1 MTSGSGRHVATYPD
15 WMDALP
21 AAACVI
27 QDRRF
32 IYVNAALARLIRLPA
47 AELAGHDARD
57 RMHPDDRP
65 LLDELAARTREPE
78 AHASAQVRIRCGD
91 GIERSVLLSAVGV
104 PFGDGRVLL
113 CSVSDV
119 TLQLDAQ
126 TLAVR
131 MAALGRLAGG
141 VAHDFNNLLLVVG
154 GHLERLRE
162 TVSDPGVSASI
173 EAIASAADRA
183 AMLTDRLLSFGRRQ
197 RLDIQTIDLGAFV
210 EDAAET
216 MRRDGDAGI
225 ELRVER
231 PRRVRAISADP
242 TRLAQAL
249 QHLVENARE
258 SMDAGGRITVC
269 IDEMAVDADLHER
282 CGFLPIGAEFVRLR
296 VVDTGSGM
304 NAAIV
309 PHVFEP
315 FFTTKGR
322 GRGTGMGLASVYG
335 LVKQSG
341 GYALVERTGPDGTCM
356 TLLFPPSR
364 ALAIKAEPA
373 SRPVA
378 PPAARRARV
387 LLVEDDVGVR
397 ELLADLLVANGYDVH
412 AVETAEEAAGHAR
425 AHPVDLLLSD
435 VDLPGMNGAM
445 LAASLRARHPD
456 LPILLMSGY
465 PDDGAIAA
473 AGFTV
478 PPPLLSKPYS
488 MTTLLARVRDALGV
502 AGGGQVVNS

>member
-1 MTSGSGRHVATYPD
+1 MISGTGRHVATDPD

-27 QDRRF
+27 QDHRF
-32 IYVNAALARLIRLPA
+32 VYVNAALARLIRLPTT
-47 AELAGHDARD
+47 ELAGQDARD
-57 RMHPDDRP
+57 RMHPDDRQ
-65 LLDELAARTREPE
+65 LLDELAALTRGSD
-78 AHASAQVRIRCGD
+78 AHANAQVRIRCGD
-91 GIERSVLLSAVGV
+91 GKERSVLFWAVGI
-104 PFGDGRVLL
+104 PLGDSRALL
-113 CSVSDV
+113 CSVTDV

-162 TVSDPGVSASI
+162 TVTDSTAHASI
-173 EAIASAADRA
+173 EAIAGAADRA

-210 EDAAET
+210 EEAAET
-216 MRRDGDAGI
+216 MRRDDDAGI
-225 ELRVER
+225 ELHVDQ

-242 TRLAQAL
+242 ARLAQAL

-258 SMDAGGRITVC
+258 SMDAPGRITVC
-269 IDEMAVDADLHER
+269 LDEMAVDAELHER
-282 CGFLPIGAEFVRLR
+282 CGFLPLGAEFVRLR
-296 VVDTGSGM
+296 VIDTGGGM
-304 NAAIV
+304 NPAIV

-341 GYALVERTGPDGTCM
+341 GYALVERTGPEGTCM

-364 ALAIKAEPA
+364 SLAIKAAPA
-373 SRPVA
+373 TRPIA
-378 PPAARRARV
+378 PPAARRPRV
-387 LLVEDDVGVR
+387 LLVEDDAGVR
-397 ELLADLLVANGYDVH
+397 DLLADLLVAHGYDVH
-412 AVETAEEAAGHAR
+412 AFETAEEAAGYAL
-425 AHPVDLLLSD
+425 AQPVDLLLSD
-435 VDLPGMNGAM
+435 IDLPGMNGAT
-445 LAASLRARHPD
+445 LAASLRARQPGVA
-456 LPILLMSGY
+456 ILLMSGY

-473 AGFTV
+473 AGFTE

-488 MTTLLARVRDALGV
+488 MTTLLARVRDALG
-502 AGGGQVVNS
+502 AASST